1 METATMTTPSFP
13 ASLIGEKKA
22 TESDIDAYANRVLEA
37 MSPLDKS
44 SIDDS
49 LGPYVTS
56 LLRCA
61 DIQDKSQVE
70 EFLEFD
76 SLLELLEDQCNID
89 KKMAY
94 DCIILIV
101 DAVVTSVLPFSERT
115 ITTTNGPSGLYAGGG
130 LDSFRSMKIHLPD
143 TTAFTATTTGENT
156 DSSVGGPSPLKPDN
170 LIPIDLMGVLDDP
183 SPNHSDE
190 LRRHDSSQIQQQQQ
204 QVYQFQMPSQ
214 TNFQQQMLNQQQYS
228 QLHDEHDAI
237 KQSSRTN
244 EDFPPLGASTEKP
257 KKIKIGGSKKSS
269 HGKTKQHSDKDL
281 AATLFRP
288 ARPRQNSIE
297 SEEASSHQQ
306 RSRGSSIAS
315 TTMTSN
321 LDDGSGGCGNNNIFF
336 QQQLNS
342 CVEILLSMNQDL
354 SEEAAYQAG
363 LMANTDFNLA
373 QHIIDSAL
381 TAPPICRHML
391 SDGCYRSDCTFSHDV
406 DGHTCLFWVRGRCG
420 KGSTCKFFHGFN
432 EKVLNDIGTSTVTTT
447 SQYYSTSN
455 AGSSHATTQNNS
467 MATSSRYPPYLY
479 PSPTCPPSASGPSSM
494 NDFGNPS
501 LLPSSTWQR
510 LDSSAET
517 SFSFVNIAS
526 KGYEKNQFSGAP
538 SPTLSS
544 NKLSGF
550 PTVRIPQDLWNSHEN
565 RDSAIF
571 FVAEPLERY
580 RQVNT
585 SVQRSDIIDLH
596 FQSNKTF
603 HVVLS
608 VILPLKLNEINQV
621 WIVTGTGH
629 HVGTKTHQKGGG
641 ALEQAV
647 IQWLKDEKYDFTRGK
662 DRNGLGGALLVNR

>member
-1 METATMTTPSFP
+1 METATITIPSFP
-13 ASLIGEKKA
+13 ASLIGETKA

-61 DIQDKSQVE
+61 DIKDKTQVE
-70 EFLEFD
+70 ELLEFD

-89 KKMAY
+89 KKMAS

-130 LDSFRSMKIHLPD
+130 LDSFRSMKSYLPD

-156 DSSVGGPSPLKPDN
+156 DSSIGGPSPLKPDN

-190 LRRHDSSQIQQQQQ
+190 LRRRDSSQIQQQQQQQ

-214 TNFQQQMLNQQQYS
+214 NQQHYS
-228 QLHDEHDAI
+228 QLHDEYDAI
-237 KQSSRTN
+237 KQSSRTDV
-244 EDFPPLGASTEKP
+244 DFPPLGASTEKP
-257 KKIKIGGSKKSS
+257 KKIRIAGSKKSS

-321 LDDGSGGCGNNNIFF
+321 LDDGSGGGGNNNIYF
-336 QQQLNS
+336 QQQFNS
-342 CVEILLSMNQDL
+342 CVEVLLSMNQDL

-373 QHIIDSAL
+373 QHIVDSAL

-420 KGSTCKFFHGFN
+420 KGSTCKFFHGFSV
-432 EKVLNDIGTSTVTTT
+432 KLLNGIDTSTATTT

-455 AGSSHATTQNNS
+455 AVSSHATTQNNN
-467 MATSSRYPPYLY
+467 MATSSRYPPYSY
-479 PSPTCPPSASGPSSM
+479 PSPTCPSSASVPSSM
-494 NDFGNPS
+494 NGFGNPS
-501 LLPSSTWQR
+501 PLPPSTWQR
-510 LDSSAET
+510 PDSSTET
-517 SFSFVNIAS
+517 SFSFVNISS
-526 KGYEKNQFSGAP
+526 KGYEKKQFSGAP

-550 PTVRIPQDLWNSHEN
+550 PTVRIPQDLWNPHEN
-565 RDSAIF
+565 RDSTIF
-571 FVAEPLERY
+571 YVAEPLERY

-596 FQSNKTF
+596 FQSTKTF

-608 VILPLKLNEINQV
+608 VILPLKLNEMNQV
-621 WIVTGTGH
+621 WIVTGTDH
-629 HVGTKTHQKGGG
+629 HVGTKPHQNGGG

-647 IQWLKDEKYDFTRGK
+647 IQWLIDEKYDFARGK